1 MSFNRN
7 IEATELEP
15 KTKIENATVHTS
27 TVSQLKV
34 KHKKVKIDRIYPPL
48 RSKNLETLFTIVSAP
63 ASTFFWDPT
72 KPNFFALIVFHEPTH
87 CRTKFERKYIH
98 LKKNVSYAFQKTRGV
113 KDITFARLHLIKS
126 MRNVRTYIL
135 CLYDYL

>member
-48 RSKNLETLFTIVSAP
+48 RSKNLETLLTIVSAP
-63 ASTFFWDPT
+63 ASTLFWDPT
-72 KPNFFALIVFHEPTH
+72 KPNFFALIVSMDQLTAEQNSNESIYIKKKCIVRFSENAWGKRHH
-87 CRTKFERKYIH
+87 LRK
-98 LKKNVSYAFQKTRGV
+98 T
-113 KDITFARLHLIKS
+113 TF
-126 MRNVRTYIL
+126 N
-135 CLYDYL
+135 